1 MEMDEDTIKKGLVAR
16 MQLDQMIDQLE
27 KMDIGMPLTW
37 LYIWDVIKH
46 QYGTYA
52 PGSDETYITNPEYTL
67 DDVWDSLWA
76 HPQFSLEYGLEQLD
90 EEVLEWLFENNFI
103 SETED
108 LEGEESDE

>member
-67 DDVWDSLWA
+67 DDVWDSLWS

-90 EEVLEWLFENNFI
+90 EEVLEWLFENKFVL
-103 SETED
+103 ETED
-108 LEGEESDE
+108 LEEVDE